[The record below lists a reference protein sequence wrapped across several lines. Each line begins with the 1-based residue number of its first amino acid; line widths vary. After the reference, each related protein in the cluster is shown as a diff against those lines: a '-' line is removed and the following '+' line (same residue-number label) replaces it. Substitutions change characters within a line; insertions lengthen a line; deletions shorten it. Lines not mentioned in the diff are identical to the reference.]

1 MGEKIRI
8 YESEIKRATR
18 RKLMER
24 YIDTVDEAEEMTVYN
39 QDEFDASFDKFV
51 YFTSTFLIFICIIFP

>member
-1 MGEKIRI
+1 MGDKIRI

-24 YIDTVDEAEEMTVYN
+24 YIDTVDEAD
-39 QDEFDASFDKFV
+39 Q
-51 YFTSTFLIFICIIFP
+51 IIAFKGCRVTDF